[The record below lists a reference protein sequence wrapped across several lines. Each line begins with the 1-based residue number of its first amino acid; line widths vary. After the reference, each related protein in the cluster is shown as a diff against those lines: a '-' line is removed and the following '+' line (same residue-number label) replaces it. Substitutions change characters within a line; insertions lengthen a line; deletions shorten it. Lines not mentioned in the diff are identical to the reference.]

1 MSSNSSERPSIQ
13 SRGVE
18 GSAFSPRRE
27 GWRKVFYGSSDS
39 ERGRIIDCVVSV
51 VMLIFAALVGTLY
64 ATPFERPFFEGD
76 DSISFP
82 VVAHETVP
90 FHMLLVYAI
99 LIPALCV
106 IAIPL
111 IVRWHI
117 GFSETIRPVTDVVL
131 AVVGLA
137 TTGGLTAFCTTFIKQ
152 YVGRPRPNFFALC
165 GYPYNSVTHTYG
177 TPHLLGSYSS
187 CTKSEAD
194 IIHAHTSFP
203 SGHSSW
209 SFAGLGYVS
218 LLLWFTMRSGPA
230 GRPRWAEVLL
240 AAFPL
245 FCASLI
251 ACSRTRDNYHH
262 YADVL
267 CGSVLGAVIALAVF
281 WTMYPSP
288 QPRRM
293 SKQPALADR
302 AV

>member
-1 MSSNSSERPSIQ
+1 M
-13 SRGVE
+13 
-18 GSAFSPRRE
+18 
-27 GWRKVFYGSSDS
+27 FYGSSDS

-187 CTKSEAD
+187 CTKSVRGITAKL
-194 IIHAHTSFP
+194 TSSTRTHHFP
-203 SGHSSW
+203 RAIRRGALLASAMCLCCCGSPCE
-209 SFAGLGYVS
+209 AGLQDVHVGQRCCW
-218 LLLWFTMRSGPA
+218 LRSP
-230 GRPRWAEVLL
+230 
-240 AAFPL
+240 
-245 FCASLI
+245 
-251 ACSRTRDNYHH
+251 CS
-262 YADVL
+262 
-267 CGSVLGAVIALAVF
+267 AL
-281 WTMYPSP
+281 
-288 QPRRM
+288 R
-293 SKQPALADR
+293 
-302 AV
+302 